1 MAVLQRFPRL
11 SIAHDGDGSEFTHP
25 TMPPKLRAVVN
36 AVTFA
41 RALSTRKGR
50 NGVVRT
56 AVGIRNAGI
65 QKATNNTGASAARP
79 TATQHLARLD
89 DRKEPEAVTEIPEK
103 WGGVEKLLE
112 HWIGPAGVVYLVK
125 CQKKV
130 EWATEWALLQVTA
143 TACESNLD
151 ADSRRIAC
159 PPPEVHASS
168 MLAMRWG
175 SAQAPKRTKPNH
187 PQQRHDGRVALSFYR
202 EVLTTITPH
211 HPHTRTSHTKISQ
224 GSRAASK
231 FSQHSFF
238 AGPPTRTSAALPS
251 PHLHC

>member
-1 MAVLQRFPRL
+1 
-11 SIAHDGDGSEFTHP
+11 
-25 TMPPKLRAVVN
+25 MPPKLRAVVN

-159 PPPEVHASS
+159 PPRSACEFHASNAVGICAS
-168 MLAMRWG
+168 
-175 SAQAPKRTKPNH
+175 PKENQTQPPTTEAR
-187 PQQRHDGRVALSFYR
+187 R
-202 EVLTTITPH
+202 E
-211 HPHTRTSHTKISQ
+211 
-224 GSRAASK
+224 SRALLLPRGT
-231 FSQHSFF
+231 HHNH
-238 AGPPTRTSAALPS
+238 TTPS
-251 PHLHC
+251 PYAHIPHENITRQQSCV